1 MIPGFVWL
9 SRLDSGHQSRH
20 KVGWIMAVQGSQAGV
35 PRPHASMISCS
46 RRVGIAGNVLRPY
59 RRTRRFLHTRSRFV
73 MSSPPR
79 NRLWDPS
86 TGIRF
91 SPKTDRQPRYP
102 FLDISRFVH
111 TPSLKDDTTRKLQ
124 LDSEEFSDDEEFEK
138 NAAEWFDQQDLLAS
152 TAPAAEEFQV
162 ISDAEGNPIVSKPG
176 AEAEAEP
183 IKKIPPPITCLDY
196 NIDPKKHEA
205 AQNSKKGTDESYWS
219 YTMYQRHM
227 PGGELQKVKVHYCTS
242 KHTMEH
248 VCKTYFADEKLLGF
262 DLEWMVWAK
271 KAHGP
276 RANVSLIQL
285 ASPSRIGL
293 FHVALFKSDDY
304 VAPTFKKI
312 MEDESV
318 TKVGV
323 AIKGDCTRLKTHLGV
338 ETKGI
343 FELSHM
349 YKLVKYSR
357 LGQYDR
363 INKALISL
371 AIQAEEFFGLP
382 LYKGESVRSGNWMAL
397 LSTKQVTYSASD
409 AYAGLHL
416 FYVLDQERQK
426 LDPCPPRPEFAEK
439 GLPIKFLTA
448 QDVDESDEILDPDSE
463 ASAAVEVDMTNVEV
477 EVELEEPVV
486 QVSPTP
492 APIPAGQPQKPRDS
506 RIIAAEMKAQDLRVK
521 TKDLRVPMSS
531 MRTYFLWHDNKDLTP
546 ESIAKLL
553 RTPPLQTNTIVSYI
567 MDAIVVN
574 DMPFSKPRLRN
585 EVLVLLAP
593 DAMRKRPRYQAV
605 IDETR
610 RETS

>member
-1 MIPGFVWL
+1 MGICHNGAPIL
-9 SRLDSGHQSRH
+9 APIR
-20 KVGWIMAVQGSQAGV
+20 KSQV
-35 PRPHASMISCS
+35 SMISCS

-59 RRTRRFLHTRSRFV
+59 RRTRRLLYTRSRFV
-73 MSSPPR
+73 MSSPSR
-79 NRLWDPS
+79 NQLWDPS

-91 SPKTDRQPRYP
+91 SPKTDQQPRYP
-102 FLDISRFVH
+102 SLDISRFIH
-111 TPSLKDDTTRKLQ
+111 TPGPKDDTTRKLQ
-124 LDSEEFSDDEEFEK
+124 LDSEEFSDDEEFER

-162 ISDAEGNPIVSKPG
+162 ISDAEGNPIDPKPK
-176 AEAEAEP
+176 AEAEAKAEA

-196 NIDPKKHEA
+196 NIDPEKHEA
-205 AQNSKKGTDESYWS
+205 AQNSKQGTDESFWS
-219 YTMYQRHM
+219 YTMYQRPM
-227 PGGELQKVKVHYCTS
+227 PDGELQKVKVHYCTS

-248 VCKTYFADEKLLGF
+248 VCKTYFEDEKVLGF
-262 DLEWMVWAK
+262 DLEWMSWARK
-271 KAHGP
+271 PHGP

-293 FHVALFKSDDY
+293 FHVALFRSDDY

-349 YKLVKYSR
+349 YKLVKYSK

-371 AIQAEEFFGLP
+371 AIQAEEFLGLP
-382 LYKGESVRSGNWMAL
+382 LYKGDSVRSSNWMAL
-397 LSTKQVTYSASD
+397 LSAKQVTYSASD
-409 AYAGLHL
+409 AYAGLNL

-448 QDVDESDEILDPDSE
+448 DDVDESDEISDQDSE
-463 ASAAVEVDMTNVEV
+463 TSAAVEADLTNVEV
-477 EVELEEPVV
+477 EGELEEPVV
-486 QVSPTP
+486 EVSPPP
-492 APIPAGQPQKPRDS
+492 APIPAKQPQPQPKDL
-506 RIIAAEMKAQDLRVK
+506 RIIAAEKKVQERRAA
-521 TKDLRVPMSS
+521 KDQIFKVTTSAL
-531 MRTYFLWHDNKDLTP
+531 RTYFLWHDNEDLPP

-553 RTPPLQTNTIVSYI
+553 RTPPLQTNTVVSYI
-567 MDAIVVN
+567 MDAVVV
-574 DMPFSKPRLRN
+574 DHMPFSKSRLRS

-593 DAMRKRPRYQAV
+593 DAMRRRPKYQAL
-605 IDETR
+605 IDKTREET
-610 RETS
+610 

>member
-1 MIPGFVWL
+1 
-9 SRLDSGHQSRH
+9 
-20 KVGWIMAVQGSQAGV
+20 
-35 PRPHASMISCS
+35 
-46 RRVGIAGNVLRPY
+46 
-59 RRTRRFLHTRSRFV
+59 

-86 TGIRF
+86 AGIRF

-102 FLDISRFVH
+102 SLDISRFVH
-111 TPSLKDDTTRKLQ
+111 TPGPKDDTTRKLQ

-162 ISDAEGNPIVSKPG
+162 ISDAEGNPIEPKPE
-176 AEAEAEP
+176 AEAEAEAEA
-183 IKKIPPPITCLDY
+183 INIPPPITCLDF
-196 NIDPKKHEA
+196 NIDPEKHEA
-205 AQNSKKGTDESYWS
+205 AQNSKKGTDESFWS
-219 YTMYQRHM
+219 YTMYQRAM
-227 PGGELQKVKVHYCTS
+227 PDGELQKVKVHYCTS

-248 VCKTYFADEKLLGF
+248 VCKTYFEDEKVLGF
-262 DLEWMVWAK
+262 DLEWMTWARK
-271 KAHGP
+271 PHGP

-293 FHVALFKSDDY
+293 FHVALFRSDDF

-349 YKLVKYSR
+349 YKLVKYSK

-363 INKALISL
+363 INKSLISL

-382 LYKGESVRSGNWMAL
+382 LYKGDSVRSSNWMAP
-397 LSTKQVTYSASD
+397 LSAKQVSYSASD
-409 AYAGLHL
+409 AYAGLNL

-448 QDVDESDEILDPDSE
+448 EDVDESDVILDQDSE
-463 ASAAVEVDMTNVEV
+463 TSVAVEVDLTNVEV
-477 EVELEEPVV
+477 EAELEEPVA
-486 QVSPTP
+486 VSLPP
-492 APIPAGQPQKPRDS
+492 VSIPAKQPQAKDS
-506 RIIAAEMKAQDLRVK
+506 RIIAAEKKVQECRAAREQANRIMASAL
-521 TKDLRVPMSS
+521 
-531 MRTYFLWHDNKDLTP
+531 RTYFLWYDNEDLSP

-553 RTPPLQTNTIVSYI
+553 RTPPLQTGTIVSYI
-567 MDAIVVN
+567 MDAIVV
-574 DMPFSKPRLRN
+574 DHRPFSKSRLRN

-593 DAMRKRPRYQAV
+593 DAMRRRPKYQAL

-610 RETS
+610 EATQ

>member
-1 MIPGFVWL
+1 
-9 SRLDSGHQSRH
+9 
-20 KVGWIMAVQGSQAGV
+20 
-35 PRPHASMISCS
+35 
-46 RRVGIAGNVLRPY
+46 
-59 RRTRRFLHTRSRFV
+59 

-86 TGIRF
+86 AGIRF

-102 FLDISRFVH
+102 SLDISRFVH
-111 TPSLKDDTTRKLQ
+111 TPGPKDDTTRKLQ

-162 ISDAEGNPIVSKPG
+162 ISDAEGNPIDPKP
-176 AEAEAEP
+176 EAEAETETEA
-183 IKKIPPPITCLDY
+183 IKKISPPVTCLDF
-196 NIDPKKHEA
+196 NIDPEKHEA
-205 AQNSKKGTDESYWS
+205 AQNSKKGTDESFWS
-219 YTMYQRHM
+219 YTMYQRAM
-227 PGGELQKVKVHYCTS
+227 PDGELQKVKVHYCTS

-248 VCKTYFADEKLLGF
+248 VCKTYFEDEKVLGF
-262 DLEWMVWAK
+262 DLEWMTWARK
-271 KAHGP
+271 PHGP

-293 FHVALFKSDDY
+293 FHVALFRSDDF

-349 YKLVKYSR
+349 YKLVKYSK

-363 INKALISL
+363 INKSLISL

-382 LYKGESVRSGNWMAL
+382 LYKGDSVRSSNWMAP
-397 LSTKQVTYSASD
+397 LSAKQVTYSASD
-409 AYAGLHL
+409 AYAGLNL

-448 QDVDESDEILDPDSE
+448 EDVDESDVILDQDSE
-463 ASAAVEVDMTNVEV
+463 TSAVVEVDLTNVEV
-477 EVELEEPVV
+477 EAELEEPVA
-486 QVSPTP
+486 VSPP
-492 APIPAGQPQKPRDS
+492 PVSIPAKQPQARDS
-506 RIIAAEMKAQDLRVK
+506 RIIAAEKKVQECRAAREQANRIMASAL
-521 TKDLRVPMSS
+521 
-531 MRTYFLWHDNKDLTP
+531 RTYFLWYDNEDLSP

-553 RTPPLQTNTIVSYI
+553 RTPPLQTGTIVSYI
-567 MDAIVVN
+567 MDAIVV
-574 DMPFSKPRLRN
+574 DHRPFSKSRLRN

-593 DAMRKRPRYQAV
+593 DAMRRRPKYQAL

-610 RETS
+610 EAT